1 MDGDHLVNTVRISYF
16 LEIGVETVTISLTLA
31 VKRHLLN
38 HQKIEDINIYHIS
51 QLPKLPPKG
60 ACLLQ
65 DHWYAAGK
73 SHQELKDM
81 LND

>member
-1 MDGDHLVNTVRISYF
+1 MTV
-16 LEIGVETVTISLTLA
+16 SLTLA

-73 SHQELKDM
+73 SHKELKDM
-81 LND
+81 LDDQG

>member
-1 MDGDHLVNTVRISYF
+1 M
-16 LEIGVETVTISLTLA
+16 TISLTLA

-65 DHWYAAGK
+65 DYWYAAGK

-81 LND
+81 ENE

>member
-1 MDGDHLVNTVRISYF
+1 M
-16 LEIGVETVTISLTLA
+16 TISLTLA

-65 DHWYAAGK
+65 DMWNK
-73 SHQELKDM
+73 PVKLKDM
-81 LND
+81 LDDQG

>member
-1 MDGDHLVNTVRISYF
+1 MTV
-16 LEIGVETVTISLTLA
+16 SLTLT

-51 QLPKLPPKG
+51 QLPKLPLRG
-60 ACLLQ
+60 AFLLQ

-73 SHQELKDM
+73 SHKELKDM
-81 LND
+81 LDDQR

>member
-1 MDGDHLVNTVRISYF
+1 M
-16 LEIGVETVTISLTLA
+16 TISLTLA
-31 VKRHLLN
+31 VKRHLLI

-65 DHWYAAGK
+65 DYWHAAGK
-73 SHQELKDM
+73 SHQELKDA
-81 LND
+81 LDD